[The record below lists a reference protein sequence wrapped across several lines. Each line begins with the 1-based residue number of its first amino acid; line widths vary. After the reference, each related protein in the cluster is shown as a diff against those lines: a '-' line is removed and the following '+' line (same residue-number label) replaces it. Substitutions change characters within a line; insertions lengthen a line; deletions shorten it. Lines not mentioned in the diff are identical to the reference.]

1 MESDDIM
8 TINPNMDT
16 CSPTEEKISDEQTI
30 SCANNSG
37 LRPSLLGGF
46 PPQAKLASENT
57 PNFDSRKSK

>member
-1 MESDDIM
+1 MENRKIIVKIRIKTSKL
-8 TINPNMDT
+8 NY
-16 CSPTEEKISDEQTI
+16 ISDT
-30 SCANNSG
+30 NNSG